1 MMKFGLQKKMVFGML
16 IVSGVTYATS
26 GFFIFVLKPY
36 LAPNMGDLAYDAIIF
51 MLGIFWTCLLGWLA
65 ASLIV
70 KPLIQLTKAADE
82 AAQGRLSVTL
92 PTYRFHDEVR
102 VLTDSFGK
110 MIRNLQGMIAEI
122 KSSVDISTRNT
133 SMLGDA
139 MTHAAEQIEHISRT
153 AEDMNHGAEQQAVWT
168 AQSAASVEEIH
179 ASAVAVRERASET
192 ERMTANMLDTLAESE
207 DILKSIMDGMLRA
220 AEAGQAS
227 IDTVQRLNEQAEQ
240 IGDISIAVREI
251 ADQTHLLAL
260 NASIEAARAGEQGA
274 GFAVIASQV
283 RKLAEQSAAAVSNIN
298 ERIVQMQSQ
307 VVEAVGLITAQVE
320 TVSLE
325 AGKKDDAARALN
337 TIAEVTKQAS
347 TAVHDIATS
356 VGQQT
361 ERFATTL
368 QQTRK
373 MAAVVNEMALGTRQV
388 ASATQEQT
396 AVMEEMAASSDVL
409 RDQAG
414 RLKAQI
420 EAFKC

>member
-36 LAPNMGDLAYDAIIF
+36 IAPNMGDIAYDAIIF

-82 AAQGRLSVTL
+82 AAQGRLGVTL
-92 PTYRFHDEVR
+92 PTYRFQDEVR
-102 VLTDSFGK
+102 VLINSFGK
-110 MIRNLQGMIAEI
+110 MIHNLQGMIIEI
-122 KSSVDISTRNT
+122 KSSVDITTRNT
-133 SMLGDA
+133 SMLSDA

-153 AEDMNHGAEQQAVWT
+153 AEDMNHGAEQQASWT

-179 ASAVAVRERASET
+179 ASAVAVQERAGET
-192 ERMTANMLDTLAESE
+192 ERMTADMLDTLAESE
-207 DILKSIMDGMLRA
+207 DILKSIIDGMLHA

-227 IDTVQRLNEQAEQ
+227 IASVQRLNEQAEQ

-283 RKLAEQSAAAVSNIN
+283 RKLAEQSAAAVSSIN
-298 ERIVQMQSQ
+298 ERIVHMQSQ
-307 VVEAVGLITAQVE
+307 VVEAVGHITAQVE
-320 TVSLE
+320 MVSLE

-361 ERFATTL
+361 ERFASTL
-368 QQTRK
+368 HQTRQ
-373 MAAVVNEMALGTRQV
+373 MAAVVNEMAAGTRQV

-409 RDQAG
+409 RDQAS

-420 EAFKC
+420 EVFKS

>member
-1 MMKFGLQKKMVFGML
+1 MKFGLQKKMVFGML
-16 IVSGVTYATS
+16 IVSGITYATS

-36 LAPNMGDLAYDAIIF
+36 LAPNMGDFAYDAIIF
-51 MLGIFWTCLLGWLA
+51 ILGVFWTCLLGWLA
-65 ASLIV
+65 AKLV
-70 KPLIQLTKAADE
+70 VRPLIELTKAADE

-92 PTYRFHDEVR
+92 PTYRFNDEVR

-110 MIRNLQGMIAEI
+110 MIHNLQKMIVEI
-122 KSSVDISTRNT
+122 KNSVEITTRNT
-133 SMLGDA
+133 TTLSDA
-139 MTHAAEQIEHISRT
+139 MMHAAEQIEHISRT
-153 AEDMNHGAEQQAVWT
+153 AEDMNHGAEQQAAWT

-179 ASAVAVRERASET
+179 ASAIAVQERAGDT
-192 ERMTANMLDTLAESE
+192 EHMTAGMLETLAESE
-207 DILKSIMDGMLRA
+207 AILKSIINGMLHA

-227 IDTVQRLNEQAEQ
+227 IDTVQQLNKQAEQ

-283 RKLAEQSAAAVSNIN
+283 RKLADQSASAVSSIN
-298 ERIVQMQSQ
+298 ERIVHMQSQ
-307 VVEAVGLITAQVE
+307 VMEAVRLITSQVE

-325 AGKKDDAARALN
+325 AGKKNDATRALG
-337 TIAEVTKQAS
+337 TIGQVTKQAS
-347 TAVHDIATS
+347 TAVHEIATA

-361 ERFATTL
+361 ERFASTL
-368 QQTRK
+368 EQTRQMASVVND
-373 MAAVVNEMALGTRQV
+373 MAAGTRQV
-388 ASATQEQT
+388 ASSTQEHM

-409 RDQAG
+409 RDQAN

-420 EAFKC
+420 EVFKS